1 VELSHHREA
10 AGVAQATRGVGEAA
24 GNLRIIYGTAE
35 DKTMMDV
42 REIMK
47 LLPHRYPFL
56 LVDRI
61 ETLVAGQEIVGLKN
75 VTLNE
80 PFFIGHFPGNPI
92 MPGVLIVEAMAQA
105 GGVLA
110 YHSGLIELAGGPVY
124 FVGIDKVRF
133 RRPVVPGD
141 QLRMRVTMMRQ
152 KGKIVKMRGE
162 AFVGDTLVAEG
173 EFMAALGVEQGPEG
187 EG

>member
-1 VELSHHREA
+1 
-10 AGVAQATRGVGEAA
+10 
-24 GNLRIIYGTAE
+24 
-35 DKTMMDV
+35 MMDV

-110 YHSGLIELAGGPVY
+110 FHSGPKELAGSPVY

-133 RRPVVPGD
+133 RKPVVPGD
-141 QLRMRVTMMRQ
+141 QLRMRLTMMRQ
-152 KGKIVKMRGE
+152 KGRIVKMRGE
-162 AFVGDTLVAEG
+162 AFVGDVLVAEG
-173 EFMAALGVEQGPEG
+173 EFMAALGAEQAPES